1 MKRAVLVVLILL
13 GALIILPPLVYS
25 VVPVE
30 RFELPAP
37 GERIS
42 VADGLSVNAVVR
54 GEGPPVV
61 LIHGLPGTGYDW
73 NPLTDALAARGR
85 HVIAY
90 DRIGYG
96 HSDPR
101 PDEVFTVEANSRE
114 LLGLLESRDL
124 QDATVVGWSF
134 GGPISVQA
142 AFEDDS
148 RIGRLVL
155 IGSGGPSDDAEEP
168 PAIFGVLFSS
178 PVLAWLRSVPP
189 VARGLRAAI
198 SVQAFSEGPQPDW
211 WMEHLNANLDQP
223 HSLHAWRSE
232 GAQIDREGEFPI
244 AKVKPP
250 ILLIHGDDDRLAPL
264 AIGEWLHRHAPG
276 SELVVIEEGSHMLP
290 VTHTDELA
298 DRIAAFSSGG

>member
-1 MKRAVLVVLILL
+1 MKRIILIAAALLAALVV
-13 GALIILPPLVYS
+13 LPPLVYS
-25 VVPVE
+25 IVPVE
-30 RFELPAP
+30 TFELPAP
-37 GERIS
+37 EEKIDVGEG
-42 VADGLSVNAVVR
+42 VSVNAVVR

-61 LIHGLPGTGYDW
+61 LVHGLPGTGYDW
-73 NPLTDALAARGR
+73 NPLTDALVERGR

-90 DRIGYG
+90 DRVGYG

-101 PDEVFTVEANSRE
+101 PDEAFTIDANARE

-124 QDATVVGWSF
+124 RDATVVGWSY
-134 GGPISVQA
+134 GGPISIFA
-142 AFEDDS
+142 ALQDDS

-155 IGSGGPSDDAEEP
+155 VGSGGPSDDPAEP
-168 PAIFGVLFSS
+168 PAIFGLLFSA

-211 WMEHLNANLDQP
+211 WMEHLNANLDQE

-232 GAQIDREGEFPI
+232 GSQIDREGEFPVGN
-244 AKVKPP
+244 VKAP

-264 AIGEWLHRHAPG
+264 AIGEWLHAHAPG
-276 SELVVIEEGSHMLP
+276 SELVVIEDGSHMLP
-290 VTHTDELA
+290 VTHTRELA
-298 DRIAAFSSGG
+298 DRIAAFSAAD